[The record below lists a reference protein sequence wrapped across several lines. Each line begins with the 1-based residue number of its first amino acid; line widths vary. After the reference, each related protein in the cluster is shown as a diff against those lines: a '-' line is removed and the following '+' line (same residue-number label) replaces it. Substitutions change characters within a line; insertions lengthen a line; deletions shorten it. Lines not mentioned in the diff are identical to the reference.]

1 MVLKCFCTTIQGCT
15 AFILITGS
23 ERVFFVLFCCFIS
36 GSSAC
41 QFRPRTYTLCL
52 IIFASTNWLVY
63 NLIVSAL
70 ALDFFLLDW
79 WGVIMAHRN
88 HGQNKNQTQIVIN
101 QNSTSIMLIVLEKH
115 WRLALAAGAPPL
127 PVCTAI
133 RWSGTKCRLFTAG
146 LKLDFRYYI
155 SSKGWDTILN
165 LIKMRDCH
173 AQITTQT
180 S

>member
-1 MVLKCFCTTIQGCT
+1 MYSVMVLKCFCTTIQGCT

-70 ALDFFLLDW
+70 ALDFFPFGLARCYYGSSESWPKQKSDP
-79 WGVIMAHRN
+79 N
-88 HGQNKNQTQIVIN
+88 CNKSEFYFYHADCVRKAWK
-101 QNSTSIMLIVLEKH
+101 TSISCWCPSPASLH
-115 WRLALAAGAPPL
+115 
-127 PVCTAI
+127 C
-133 RWSGTKCRLFTAG
+133 
-146 LKLDFRYYI
+146 Y
-155 SSKGWDTILN
+155 
-165 LIKMRDCH
+165 
-173 AQITTQT
+173 
-180 S
+180 